1 MLILVIAFFTSWAM
15 EPPIT
20 VSSYT
25 DIVARQISLA
35 TVAFTGIEFD
45 HTKVDFP
52 GVSLLNEIQGKTYP
66 SSYLAALIFSNLH
79 NKIES
84 LDRGTFG
91 AEYNLMT
98 LRVDRSEFLKK
109 YFSIL
114 VDMGLKNMQNG
125 LVEGLVASKRT
136 YITPVIAI
144 TAYMVLF
151 LSNTDFFQES
161 SSNQRAN

>member
-1 MLILVIAFFTSWAM
+1 MLTLLIAFFTSWAM
-15 EPPIT
+15 ETPIT
-20 VSSYT
+20 VSGDP

-35 TVAFTGIEFD
+35 TIAFTGVDLD
-45 HTKVDFP
+45 HTKTDFP
-52 GVSLLNEIQGKTYP
+52 GVSFLNKIQGKTYP
-66 SSYLAALIFSNLH
+66 SSYLAAFIFTNLH
-79 NKIES
+79 NKIDS
-84 LDRGTFG
+84 LDRERFG

-98 LRVDRSEFLKK
+98 LRVDRAEFLKK
-109 YFSIL
+109 YFSLL

-125 LVEGLVASKRT
+125 LVEGLVASKRP

-161 SSNQRAN
+161 SGNQRAN